1 MAMQKVRVENLINE
15 LKQRL
20 EPVGNEPIYLTL
32 AQGFQQ
38 AIEQK
43 QLPHGSVLPSER
55 QLSERLDL
63 SRSTVVKALS
73 LLAEQGLVIKQQG
86 KGSVVHAPFIYNLA
100 GGSFT
105 AQLSQVGLLSDRWL
119 VRELVIASAEQ
130 ANLMGIAEGT
140 EIAKIRRVRCVN
152 DEATSIE
159 TTYIPKHFLPRPDLL
174 EGSLYLHWRQ
184 EGIVPGNQQ
193 FQIRQLVP
201 TRAESSM
208 LGLPADM
215 PVLVVTQRSYTEQG
229 ALLEVSQ
236 SLCRGDC
243 YSFIFDSAAVGP

>member
-1 MAMQKVRVENLINE
+1 MQNVSAENLVNE

-20 EPVGNEPIYLTL
+20 ELAGNEPLYLIL

-38 AIEQK
+38 AIEKK

-55 QLSERLDL
+55 QLSERLGL
-63 SRSTVVKALS
+63 SRATVVKALC
-73 LLAEQGLVIKQQG
+73 LLAEQGLVVKQQG
-86 KGSVVHAPFIYNLA
+86 KGSVVHAPFAYNLTS
-100 GGSFT
+100 GSFT

-119 VRELVIASAEQ
+119 VRELVMASAEH

-152 DEATSIE
+152 DNATSIE

-184 EGIVPGNQQ
+184 EGIVPCNQQ

-201 TRAESSM
+201 TRAESIM

-215 PVLVVTQRSYTEQG
+215 PVLAVTQRSYTACG

-243 YSFIFDSAAVGP
+243 YSFIFDSTAV